1 MSDEDWLAVNRA
13 NWDESVAA
21 HLDHPSYDLEALRAG
36 RGRLHPI
43 EAGELGDVSGLRL
56 LHLQCHFGRDS
67 LALAQQGARVT
78 GLDFSSEAVATAS
91 ALAAELGLS
100 DRARFV
106 CADVHDTVA
115 VLADEPPF
123 DIVFTSW
130 GVLMWL
136 PDLDRWADIVARMLA
151 PGGRL
156 YLAEAHPAAM
166 VLGEGGV
173 SGRRLPKAAT
183 PYFTREALILDS
195 PAGYANDQ
203 PLENARTYEWHHGL
217 DEVVTA
223 LIGAGL
229 SLDWLHEH
237 DAVAWP
243 LFDGLV
249 EGEGGLWRWPGT
261 AWLPLAF
268 SLSATRSGPPNA
280 RT

>member
-13 NWDESVAA
+13 NWDESVAV
-21 HLDHPSYDLEALRAG
+21 HLTHPSYDLEALRAG
-36 RGRLHPI
+36 RGRLYPI
-43 EAGELGDVSGLRL
+43 EAGELGDVDGLRI

-67 LALAQQGARVT
+67 LALAQQGAFVV
-78 GLDFSSEAVATAS
+78 GLDFSPEAVATAS

-106 CADVHDTVA
+106 CADVYDTVA
-115 VLADEPPF
+115 TLADEPPF
-123 DIVFTSW
+123 DVVFTTW

-136 PDLDRWADIVARMLA
+136 PDLPRWAAIVARMLK
-151 PGGRL
+151 PGGWL

-173 SGRRLPKAAT
+173 SGRRLPEAAT
-183 PYFTREALILDS
+183 PYFTREALILES

-203 PLENARTYEWHHGL
+203 PLENARTFEWHHGL
-217 DEVVTA
+217 GDVVTT
-223 LIGAGL
+223 LIAAGL
-229 SLDWLHEH
+229 RIDWLHEH

-249 EGEGGLWRWPGT
+249 EAEDGLWRWPET

-268 SLSATRSGPPNA
+268 SLRAG
-280 RT
+280 RTAASPGA

>member
-1 MSDEDWLAVNRA
+1 MIDEDWLAVNRA

-21 HLDHPSYDLEALRAG
+21 HLSHPSYDLEPLRAG
-36 RGRLHPI
+36 RGRLYPI
-43 EAGELGDVSGLRL
+43 EAGELGDVSGLRI

-67 LALAQQGARVT
+67 LALAQQGAVVI
-78 GLDFSSEAVATAS
+78 GLDFSPEAVATAS

-115 VLADEPPF
+115 ALADEPPF
-123 DIVFTSW
+123 DLVFTSW

-136 PDLDRWADIVARMLA
+136 PDLPRWAGIVARMLK
-151 PGGRL
+151 PGGWL

-173 SGRRLPKAAT
+173 SGRRLPEAAT
-183 PYFTREALILDS
+183 SYFKRGALILES

-217 DEVVTA
+217 GDIVSAVT
-223 LIGAGL
+223 GAGL
-229 SLDWLHEH
+229 RLDWLHEH

-249 EGEGGLWRWPGT
+249 DGEDGLFRWPGT
-261 AWLPLAF
+261 AWLPLSF
-268 SLSATRSGPPNA
+268 SLRATRPDSPSE
-280 RT
+280 R